1 MPLSARLE
9 PARGTAGM
17 PGPKALAG
25 RLESTTVCGHNISMP
40 KSSEL
45 LGKALLVAGFQNREP
60 VASMGA
66 ATAAPAIE
74 RLMGPAPVR
83 TGPICARA
91 GKALQAN
98 ASKERAIA
106 LAIILRPRGMGQS
119 LRNGLEKTY

>member
-1 MPLSARLE
+1 MPLSARFD
-9 PARGTAGM
+9 PASGIAGM
-17 PGPKALAG
+17 PGPNAFAG

-45 LGKALLVAGFQNREP
+45 LGKAPLVAGFQNSEP

-91 GKALQAN
+91 GNTLPAN

-106 LAIILRPRGMGQS
+106 FANVLRWRGMGRS
-119 LRNGLEKTY
+119 LRNGFGEDL